1 MRRPIGC
8 GPFAEGDPNVL
19 LGIHLAAKT
28 YGRMPHEIL
37 ELDPWQIG
45 FAMLC
50 YQQAEATTGELVER
64 LNRDGMPVFPVVVL
78 KGG

>member
-1 MRRPIGC
+1 
-8 GPFAEGDPNVL
+8 
-19 LGIHLAAKT
+19 
-28 YGRMPHEIL
+28 L